1 MPSSK
6 LTSPDVEQA
15 AHGLLQRADGLI
27 AHISRIL
34 STPSGTDKTLQTI
47 QYTLIVLHTQ
57 LSRIQEQ
64 RFKQLLYAIAHRASA
79 TLLPGETVLATIP
92 TPDSRLSS
100 VIEGSKAFSAMC
112 SDFRMFTRLW
122 GLLGVYHWAKST
134 YKSPPE
140 DPVVKAL
147 VWTQVLAGV
156 GYQAYEN
163 VAYLAMKGVLRG
175 ERFSALQQA
184 KWYELSSRFWMTHV
198 ALEVV
203 RLMRVWQLSAA
214 SKEVNADQSDERKVE
229 VAKEREVWRKALS
242 VNLAWAPITAHYSWP
257 QGCLSN
263 DWLGL
268 LGTFAGVVGFREL
281 WRQTS

>member
-6 LTSPDVEQA
+6 LTTPDVEQA
-15 AHGLLQRADGLI
+15 AHGVLRRADSL
-27 AHISRIL
+27 ISRLARIL
-34 STPSGTDKTLQTI
+34 TTPAGTDKTLQTI

-64 RFKQLLYAIAHRASA
+64 RYKQLLLSIARKASS
-79 TLLPGETVLATIP
+79 TLLPGETVLATIS
-92 TPDSRLSS
+92 TPDSRLSN
-100 VIEGSKAFSAMC
+100 VIEGSKALSGMC

-122 GLLGVYHWAKST
+122 GLLGVYAWAKST
-134 YKSPPE
+134 YDSPPE
-140 DPVVKAL
+140 DPIIRAT

-175 ERFSALQQA
+175 ERFNALRQA
-184 KWYELSSRFWMTHV
+184 QWYEWSSRFWMAHV
-198 ALEVV
+198 ALEMV
-203 RLMRVWQLSAA
+203 RLTRVWQLSAMF
-214 SKEVNADQSDERKVE
+214 KESEEQKAE
-229 VAKEREVWRKALS
+229 VAKEREVWTKALC
-242 VNLAWAPITAHYSWP
+242 VNTAWAPITVHYSWP
-257 QGCLSN
+257 QGCLSQ

-268 LGTFAGVVGFREL
+268 LGMFAGGVGFREL